1 MSTNMIS
8 KDKDVNKNSVEDIC
22 RVVRGI
28 ILCALMAVMLSG
40 ILQAGCRY
48 AKAAEKFE
56 KKQPVLK
63 EFTLSAAGD
72 CTLAS
77 DIKQP
82 ASVNFFSMYKKHNP
96 SYFLKKVQPVFSKD
110 DLTLVNFEGTLSN
123 GGKRVD
129 KKWAF
134 RGKPEFIK
142 ILKKGSV
149 EAVSFSNN
157 HTRDYGE
164 KSHKDTMKILR
175 NAGISYSTETRT
187 EVKTVNQIRVG
198 LVSISSIE
206 ASKNPESQ
214 LRTAMKKV
222 KKKKPEV
229 IIVSMHSG
237 IEYTQTIQPIQK
249 KLSRAA
255 IDLGADLVVG
265 HHPHV
270 IQGIDTYKGRYIVY
284 SLGNFCF
291 GGNTNPPDKDCFIFQ
306 QTFVVKKGKSVQRKN
321 ARVIP
326 CRVSG
331 KDNINNYQPVI
342 SKKKRKAACISRLKK
357 YSNAIGNGIANGIT
371 IDKKGNVSRTRR
383 S

>member
-1 MSTNMIS
+1 MRKRRMR
-8 KDKDVNKNSVEDIC
+8 KRQWLVHV
-22 RVVRGI
+22 
-28 ILCALMAVMLSG
+28 AA
-40 ILQAGCRY
+40 AGLLAGVLVGMQPEMHPAAEVIY
-48 AKAAEKFE
+48 AKTEGDTKA
-56 KKQPVLK
+56 KQTR

-72 CTLAS
+72 CTFAS

-82 ASVNFFSMYKKHNP
+82 ASVNFFTMYQKKNP
-96 SYFLKKVQPVFSKD
+96 AYFLKKVQSVFAKD

-123 GGKRVD
+123 GGKRAN

-134 RGKPEFIK
+134 RGKPGFVK
-142 ILKKGSV
+142 ILQKGSV

-164 KSHKDTMKILR
+164 KSHKDTMDILKT
-175 NAGISYSTETRT
+175 AGITYSTETQAAI
-187 EVKTVNQIRVG
+187 KTVNGIRVG
-198 LVSISSIE
+198 LVAVSSIE
-206 ASKNPESQ
+206 PSGNPESQ
-214 LRTAMKKV
+214 LRAAMKQV

-237 IEYTQTIQPIQK
+237 IEYTQSIQPVQK
-249 KLSRAA
+249 ILGRVA

-306 QTFVVKKGKSVQRKN
+306 QTFVVKDGKLVQKKE
-321 ARVIP
+321 AKVIP

-331 KDNINNYQPVI
+331 VNHINNYQPAI
-342 SKKKRKAACISRLKK
+342 STGKQKTGCIARINS
-357 YSNAIGNGIANGIT
+357 YSKANGVKIG
-371 IDKKGNVSRTRR
+371 KKGDVSV
-383 S
+383 SGK

>member
-8 KDKDVNKNSVEDIC
+8 EDKDANRNLAEVIY

-28 ILCALMAVMLSG
+28 ILCALVVFMLSG
-40 ILQAGCRY
+40 ISQAGCRCV
-48 AKAAEKFE
+48 KAAEKKQTKT
-56 KKQPVLK
+56 KK
-63 EFTLSAAGD
+63 FTLSAAGD

-82 ASVNFFSMYKKHNP
+82 ASVNFFSMYKKQQNP
-96 SYFLKKVQPVFSKD
+96 SYFLKKVQPVFAKD

-134 RGKPEFIK
+134 RGKPKFVQ

-164 KSHKDTMKILR
+164 KSHTDTMNILR
-175 NAGISYSTETRT
+175 NAGIAYSTETRT
-187 EVKTVNQIRVG
+187 TIKTVNKIRVG

-206 ASKNPESQ
+206 ARQNPEYQ
-214 LRTAMKKV
+214 LRAAMKKV

-237 IEYTQTIQPIQK
+237 IEYTQTIQPVQK
-249 KLSRAA
+249 KLSRTA

-321 ARVIP
+321 AKVIP

-331 KDNINNYQPVI
+331 KDSINNYQPVI
-342 SKKKRKAACISRLKK
+342 SKKKRKAACISRLNK
-357 YSNAIGNGIANGIT
+357 YSNAIGNGIVIN
-371 IDKKGNVSRTRR
+371 KKGYAKRT
-383 S
+383 SKSAICSK